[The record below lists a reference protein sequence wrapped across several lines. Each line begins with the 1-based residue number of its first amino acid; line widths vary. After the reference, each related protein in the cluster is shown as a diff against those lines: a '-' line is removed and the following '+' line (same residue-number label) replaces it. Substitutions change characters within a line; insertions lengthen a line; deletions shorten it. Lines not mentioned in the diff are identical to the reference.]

1 MRRQPELPGL
11 RQCQCRRT
19 PQHPGP
25 AVPVSAGPS
34 ASPNVPPGT
43 VLELAK
49 EDWRYGGHPLRLM
62 VEFVRL
68 DLSTYYD
75 NQWVWISGQRLAGDG
90 TPLGHLDAL
99 VRVSALPCPENGRD
113 RSGLP
118 GDAADGRRAGRN
130 GSTGRTAPRQR
141 TGPERVRRSSRAG
154 RPSEHRDESRW
165 EQPEDEP
172 RDSPDGP

>member
-1 MRRQPELPGL
+1 MRREPELPGL
-11 RQCQCRRT
+11 CQCRRT

-25 AVPVSAGPS
+25 AVPVNAIPS

-43 VLELAK
+43 VLDIAT
-49 EDWRYGGHPLRLM
+49 EDWRYGSHPLRLM

-75 NQWVWISGQRLAGDG
+75 NQWVWISGQRLASDG

-99 VRVSALPCPENGRD
+99 VRVSALPCPDNGHGGSD
-113 RSGLP
+113 LP
-118 GDAADGRRAGRN
+118 GGADGRAAARN

-141 TGPERVRRSSRAG
+141 TGAERDRRSSRAG
-154 RPSEHRDESRW
+154 RPSAQRGEPRW
-165 EQPEDEP
+165 DQTEGGP
-172 RDSPDGP
+172 RDSPGGP

>member
-1 MRRQPELPGL
+1 M
-11 RQCQCRRT
+11 
-19 PQHPGP
+19 
-25 AVPVSAGPS
+25 SATPS

-75 NQWVWISGQRLAGDG
+75 NQWVWISGQRLARDG
-90 TPLGHLDAL
+90 SPLGHLDAL
-99 VRVSALPCPENGRD
+99 VRVSALPCPQNDHGGPD
-113 RSGLP
+113 TP
-118 GDAADGRRAGRN
+118 GTSAPASRN

-141 TGPERVRRSSRAG
+141 SRQHRSRRDTG
-154 RPSEHRDESRW
+154 
-165 EQPEDEP
+165 
-172 RDSPDGP
+172 